1 MKELLRP
8 ADIAPQLGVTT
19 GRIYQL
25 IYAGIIPTVRVAGA
39 IRIPRETWE
48 RWLAEQNRRARE
60 SMHPDYAA

>member
-1 MKELLRP
+1 MKELLTP

-25 IYAGIIPTVRVAGA
+25 IRAGIIPTVRVAGG

-48 RWLAEQNRRARE
+48 RWLAEQDRKARE

>member
-1 MKELLRP
+1 VKELLTP

-25 IYAGIIPTVRVAGA
+25 IRAGIIPTFRVAGS

-48 RWLAEQNRRARE
+48 RWLAEQDRKACE
-60 SMHPDYAA
+60 SIRPDAA